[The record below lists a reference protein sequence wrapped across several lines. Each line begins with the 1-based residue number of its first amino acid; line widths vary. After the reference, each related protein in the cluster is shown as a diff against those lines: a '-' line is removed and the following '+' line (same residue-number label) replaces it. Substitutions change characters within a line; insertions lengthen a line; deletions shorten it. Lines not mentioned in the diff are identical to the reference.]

1 MSAAKVSH
9 RKRAAPPCDYD
20 LDFEDDDKRSCPTG
34 LLPAI
39 VASPSVTPAVFD
51 VSSSEIVPDTS
62 DIATVGN
69 VGRVGMH
76 VNAMVPEVPARRSPS
91 PSRQVLSIPVS
102 PSNRDRI
109 LAACSPTK
117 VNCSLSFAGL
127 SNPNM
132 RFDLQ
137 AVVLIVY
144 PACEKPD
151 RRHVALADRFGV
163 AGITVWSTHVPMF
176 SSESVGQVVKITN
189 LTVTTHNGKRNLAM
203 ARDSSIKFLS
213 DSESRISGEKMWW
226 NSRLHPSSGSLD
238 VGSFCSFNDDSIV
251 SVSGVLF
258 QIMTDVKRVRNED
271 KELLTLR
278 IADHSGHVDIRSWNL
293 SRADFHSFIDKPIL
307 LQRVRVSSFAG
318 IKVGEMLDGDGT
330 VVSTE
335 FDGAQALAN
344 FWKAPSTVASAV
356 LAAAA

>member
-1 MSAAKVSH
+1 MSAAKVSQ
-9 RKRAAPPCDYD
+9 RKRAAPACEYE
-20 LDFEDDDKRSCPTG
+20 LDFEDAREVIILNATG
-34 LLPAI
+34 ALTSVIPAI
-39 VASPSVTPAVFD
+39 ASA
-51 VSSSEIVPDTS
+51 SSSVSTS
-62 DIATVGN
+62 QVSLAENDSI
-69 VGRVGMH
+69 
-76 VNAMVPEVPARRSPS
+76 VNASVPMIAARRSPS
-91 PSRQVLSIPVS
+91 PSRHVLSIPDS

-109 LAACSPTK
+109 LAACSPAK
-117 VNCSLSFAGL
+117 VNCSLSFTGL

-132 RFDLQ
+132 RFDFQ

-144 PACEKPD
+144 PACDKPD

-163 AGITVWSTHVPMF
+163 TGITVWSTHVAMF
-176 SSESVGQVVKITN
+176 SSESVGKVVKITN
-189 LTVTTHNGKRNLAM
+189 LTISTHNGKRNLAM

-213 DSESRISGEKMWW
+213 DSESRISEEKMWW